1 MMVSI
6 ATCLFFTLTICGV
19 GYGRNYISDSDGECN
34 SAYCSCGP
42 YRLRMKKRSTSELV
56 NVSSLFDRKVR
67 SGNTTLTI
75 VMNSTSAHISWLGM
89 FFYPFGHNPEEPS
102 NACNY
107 IVASTDAAAG
117 IEVCKVVTLKEACEV
132 ANRKQGDCRPFD
144 ESAVNTHFNADCQ
157 KNGSRVDIRISTC
170 QHTVS
175 GSDSGYESPFNVN
188 WWPFYEG
195 RLYAAIVGGN
205 NKLTGSHLYNCP
217 AYSSNYT
224 DIEVISHD
232 LGKWQSELL
241 NMVVI

>member
-117 IEVCKVVTLKEACEV
+117 IEVCKVTKGFA
-132 ANRKQGDCRPFD
+132 R
-144 ESAVNTHFNADCQ
+144 S
-157 KNGSRVDIRISTC
+157 
-170 QHTVS
+170 
-175 GSDSGYESPFNVN
+175 
-188 WWPFYEG
+188 
-195 RLYAAIVGGN
+195 
-205 NKLTGSHLYNCP
+205 
-217 AYSSNYT
+217 
-224 DIEVISHD
+224 
-232 LGKWQSELL
+232 SELTDEQRL
-241 NMVVI
+241 VHCISMIGCNSERGM